1 MSAAT
6 GIIYLDVLVR
16 PFFKVFMKFP
26 IFGFFLLIALYGFVG
41 YLVLKSTYLTE
52 IGRASCRE
60 RV

>member
-26 IFGFFLLIALYGFVG
+26 IFGFFLFFALYGFVG
-41 YLVLKSTYLTE
+41 YLVLKSTYLTDNY
-52 IGRASCRE
+52 
-60 RV
+60 